1 MPRKKRKKKQ
11 QARRRNA
18 PAQTARSSLAATPK
32 EPTRVLAKQGSQPH
46 ANPPGVVTQQ
56 EVTVRSAPLPEPSE
70 LRGYEE
76 VLPGAADRIVSMA
89 EGFADHKQRCDT
101 TALRGAVVERR
112 LGQIFAF
119 LAVLAVLLFSY
130 LALLAGFE
138 TYATTVA
145 TTTLVSRLRGNSGAP
160 APGRRCRASSR

>member
-1 MPRKKRKKKQ
+1 
-11 QARRRNA
+11 
-18 PAQTARSSLAATPK
+18 
-32 EPTRVLAKQGSQPH
+32 
-46 ANPPGVVTQQ
+46 
-56 EVTVRSAPLPEPSE
+56 
-70 LRGYEE
+70 
-76 VLPGAADRIVSMA
+76 MA

-145 TTTLVSRLRGNSGAP
+145 TTTLVSLVAIFVLGR
-160 APGRRCRASSR
+160 APGWLRSWKATGQGASEGDG

>member
-1 MPRKKRKKKQ
+1 M
-11 QARRRNA
+11 
-18 PAQTARSSLAATPK
+18 
-32 EPTRVLAKQGSQPH
+32 
-46 ANPPGVVTQQ
+46 VTQQ

-138 TYATTVA
+138 TYATAIA
-145 TTTLVSRLRGNSGAP
+145 TTTLVSLVAIFVLGR
-160 APGRRCRASSR
+160 APGWFRSWKDPGQGASEGDG